1 MTLFGDGYAAYVI
14 TAYAATALIVG
25 ALVWSS
31 VVASRRA
38 RRDLDGLARERRR

>member
-14 TAYAATALIVG
+14 AVYVATALIIG

-31 VVASRRA
+31 AVASRRA
-38 RRDLDGLARERRR
+38 RRDLDGLERERRR